1 VITLLRFLLIKS
13 NNQSLRQ
20 EAVLLSLSMMYIEH
34 ILQSLCIFSVCYFC
48 CLLLSTALH
57 IKYCTLSPAVF
68 ETNVF
73 VLCMYREI
81 DGDKD

>member
-1 VITLLRFLLIKS
+1 MST
-13 NNQSLRQ
+13 NNARL
-20 EAVLLSLSMMYIEH
+20 ELVSLSMMYIEH

-57 IKYCTLSPAVF
+57 IKYCTLSLAVF

-73 VLCMYREI
+73 YVVYVQ
-81 DGDKD
+81 GD

>member
-1 VITLLRFLLIKS
+1 M
-13 NNQSLRQ
+13 NQSLRQ

-34 ILQSLCIFSVCYFC
+34 ILQSLCVYILCATFAFC
-48 CLLLSTALH
+48 FCLLFRSSNTVHFLLLSL
-57 IKYCTLSPAVF
+57 KLMY
-68 ETNVF
+68 F

>member
-1 VITLLRFLLIKS
+1 M
-13 NNQSLRQ
+13 NQSLRQ
-20 EAVLLSLSMMYIEH
+20 DAVLLSLSMMYIEH

-57 IKYCTLSPAVF
+57 IKYCTLSLAVF

-73 VLCMYREI
+73 YVVYVQ
-81 DGDKD
+81 GD